1 MATHTDDRLTA
12 AERHELPDSAFGIP
26 ETREFPLVDAEHV
39 RAAEAYFRYAP
50 EAKKAALAR
59 RILAKAA
66 EFGVHVQS
74 PAILSRAEKSGP
86 ARPEQQPGSP
96 PNPSSAPTP

>member
-50 EAKKAALAR
+50 DTEKAALAR

-74 PAILSRAEKSGP
+74 PAILSRAEKS
-86 ARPEQQPGSP
+86 
-96 PNPSSAPTP
+96 

>member
-1 MATHTDDRLTA
+1 MTTQTRTSDRLTA
-12 AERHELPDSAFGIP
+12 EERHELPNSAFGIP

-50 EAKKAALAR
+50 DDKKAALAR

-66 EFGVHVQS
+66 EYGVDVQS
-74 PAILSRAEKSGP
+74 HVIRDWAGGKS
-86 ARPEQQPGSP
+86 
-96 PNPSSAPTP
+96 